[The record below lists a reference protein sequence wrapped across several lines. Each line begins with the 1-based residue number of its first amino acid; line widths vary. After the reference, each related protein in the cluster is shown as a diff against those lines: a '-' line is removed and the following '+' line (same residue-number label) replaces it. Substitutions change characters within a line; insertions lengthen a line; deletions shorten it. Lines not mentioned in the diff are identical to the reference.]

1 MSDEWDQMDSNRDD
15 WDRQVHGDEEESHGV
30 VE

>member
-15 WDRQVHGDEEESHGV
+15 WDRQVNGDEVDDAGV
-30 VE
+30 E